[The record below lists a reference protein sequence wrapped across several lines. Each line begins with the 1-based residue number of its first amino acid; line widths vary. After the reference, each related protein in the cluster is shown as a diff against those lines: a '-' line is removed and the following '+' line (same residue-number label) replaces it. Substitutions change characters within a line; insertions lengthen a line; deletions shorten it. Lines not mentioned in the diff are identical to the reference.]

1 MDSITVVVMLIL
13 YFIILYV
20 KDLKKFQNK
29 TMKIVIIS
37 QQGILNFFQINK
49 NVIFDSLY
57 EVLHK
62 MLFLIFN
69 LLKCKYYYNFKIINI
84 IIL

>member
-1 MDSITVVVMLIL
+1 MDNIIIILIPIL

-20 KDLKKFQNK
+20 KDLKKSQNK

-37 QQGILNFFQINK
+37 QQDILNFFQINK
-49 NVIFDSLY
+49 NVIFDNLY